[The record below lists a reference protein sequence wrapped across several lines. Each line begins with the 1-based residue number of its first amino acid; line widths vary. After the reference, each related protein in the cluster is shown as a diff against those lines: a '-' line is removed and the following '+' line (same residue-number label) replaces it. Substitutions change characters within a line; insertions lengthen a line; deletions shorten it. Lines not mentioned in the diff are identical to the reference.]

1 MTTTDLEVV
10 EQHQSMT
17 LFRSDEPDEIIAR
30 ATSTAGSLAEVIR
43 SQKLATMISGR
54 EHVRVEGWTLL
65 GTLLGVFPYTAWTR
79 RMNDPEG
86 WEARVEARTLDGR
99 LVGSAEAQCTR
110 DENMWGNTP
119 TTRSG
124 KHLDRRDD
132 YALRSMAQ
140 TRATSKALRQP
151 LGFVMALAG
160 FESTPAE
167 EMTFAKS
174 PWQNLVDV
182 AKASGIDEDAVKAA
196 AKDMYAGRTPKS
208 LTDEECQDIWH
219 AVEAENDPN
228 QLEIVDA

>member
-1 MTTTDLEVV
+1 MSTDLEIV
-10 EQHQSMT
+10 EQPQSMT

-30 ATSTAGSLAEVIR
+30 ATSTAGSLAKVIR
-43 SQKLATMISGR
+43 SQKLAVTISGR

-65 GTLLGVFPYTAWTR
+65 GTLLGVFPYLVWARPMENDGQPAWA
-79 RMNDPEG
+79 
-86 WEARVEARTLDGR
+86 WEARCEARTMDGR
-99 LVGSAEAQCTR
+99 VVGSAEAMCS
-110 DENMWGNTP
+110 
-119 TTRSG
+119 RSE
-124 KHLDRRDD
+124 KTWANSD

-160 FESTPAE
+160 FEATPAE

-208 LTDEECQDIWH
+208 LTDDECQDIWH

-228 QLEIVDA
+228 QPEIVDA

>member
-1 MTTTDLEVV
+1 MSTDLEVV
-10 EQHQSMT
+10 DQPQSMT

-30 ATSTAGSLAEVIR
+30 ATSTAGSLAKVIHT
-43 SQKLATMISGR
+43 QKLFTMISGR

-65 GTLLGVFPYTAWTR
+65 GTLLGVFPVLAWSR
-79 RMNDPEG
+79 ELPDGAG
-86 WEARVEARTLDGR
+86 WEARCEARTMDGR
-99 LVGSAEAQCTR
+99 VVGSAEAMCS
-110 DENMWGNTP
+110 
-119 TTRSG
+119 RSE
-124 KHLDRRDD
+124 KTWTNRDD

-160 FESTPAE
+160 FEATAAE

-182 AKASGIDEDAVKAA
+182 SKASGIDEDTVKAA

-208 LTDEECQDIWH
+208 LTDDECQDIWH
-219 AVEAENDPN
+219 AVEVEYEAETSR
-228 QLEIVDA
+228 A

>member
-1 MTTTDLEVV
+1 MSTDLEVIDQPV
-10 EQHQSMT
+10 QSMT

-30 ATSTAGSLAEVIR
+30 ATSTAGSLAKVIR
-43 SQKLATMISGR
+43 SQKLAATISGR

-65 GTLLGVFPYTAWTR
+65 GTLLGVFPFLVWSRELMDGSTG
-79 RMNDPEG
+79 G
-86 WEARVEARTLDGR
+86 WEARCEARTMDGR
-99 LVGSAEAQCTR
+99 VVGSAEAMCS
-110 DENMWGNTP
+110 
-119 TTRSG
+119 RSE
-124 KHLDRRDD
+124 KTWANRDD

-160 FESTPAE
+160 FEATPAE

>member
-1 MTTTDLEVV
+1 
-10 EQHQSMT
+10 MT

-30 ATSTAGSLAEVIR
+30 ATSTAGSLAKVIR
-43 SQKLATMISGR
+43 SQKLAVTISGR

-65 GTLLGVFPYTAWTR
+65 GTLLGVFPYLVWTR
-79 RMNDPEG
+79 PIGDGVELHIVG
-86 WEARVEARTLDGR
+86 WEARCEARTMDGR
-99 LVGSAEAQCTR
+99 IVGSAEAMCSRSEKT
-110 DENMWGNTP
+110 WGN
-119 TTRSG
+119 
-124 KHLDRRDD
+124 RDD

-160 FESTPAE
+160 FEATPAE

-182 AKASGIDEDAVKAA
+182 AKASGINEDTVKAA

-208 LTDEECQDIWH
+208 LTDDECQDIWH

>member
-1 MTTTDLEVV
+1 MSTELEVI
-10 EQHQSMT
+10 EQAPQSVT

-30 ATSTAGSLAEVIR
+30 ATSTAASLAQVIR
-43 SQKLATMISGR
+43 SQKLAVSISGR

-65 GTLLGVFPYTAWTR
+65 GTLLGVFPSLVWSRELA
-79 RMNDPEG
+79 DGGG
-86 WEARVEARTLDGR
+86 WEARCEARTLDGR
-99 LVGSAEAQCTR
+99 VVGSAEAMCS
-110 DENMWGNTP
+110 
-119 TTRSG
+119 RSE
-124 KHLDRRDD
+124 KTWANRDD

-160 FESTPAE
+160 FEATPAE

-182 AKASGIDEDAVKAA
+182 AQASGIDEADLKAA

-208 LTDEECQDIWH
+208 LTDDECQDIWH
-219 AVEAENDPN
+219 AVEAET
-228 QLEIVDA
+228 VTA

>member
-1 MTTTDLEVV
+1 MSTDLEVV
-10 EQHQSMT
+10 EQPQSMT

-30 ATSTAGSLAEVIR
+30 ATSTAGSLAKVIR
-43 SQKLATMISGR
+43 SQKLAVTISGR

-65 GTLLGVFPYTAWTR
+65 GTLLGVFPYLVWAR
-79 RMNDPEG
+79 PMENDGQPTWA
-86 WEARVEARTLDGR
+86 WEARCEARTMDGR
-99 LVGSAEAQCTR
+99 VVGSAEAMCS
-110 DENMWGNTP
+110 
-119 TTRSG
+119 RSE
-124 KHLDRRDD
+124 KTWANRDD

-160 FESTPAE
+160 FEATPAE

-174 PWQNLVDV
+174 PWQNLIDV

-208 LTDEECQDIWH
+208 LTDDECQDIWH
-219 AVEAENDPN
+219 AVEAEHVIPDSF
-228 QLEIVDA
+228 ERVDA